1 MQMFGEGS
9 SGAGVG
15 TTGLVP
21 TRFVWPHG
29 GRRVYLCGD
38 FTRWQET
45 LPLSPVEGSSSVFQV
60 ICSLSP
66 GYHQYKFIVD
76 GEWRHDE
83 QQAHMVDTNG
93 NVNNWLLVTKQPHHI
108 LPPTSDP
115 VTLGATMDVDH
126 DMLHHIGSGAEEHH
140 HHHHHHPQQQQHHL
154 SRALMAESGATIVTA
169 AEAEASKKNIMDFL
183 LHHSAYELLP
193 ESGKVV
199 ALDVTLP
206 VKQAFHALYE
216 QGIPAAPLWDAAAQ
230 QFVGMLTAS
239 DFITILQQL
248 ESNGAVFPEE
258 ELETHTIA
266 EWKEEK
272 QGLVATTRHSLVS
285 VGPDDTLRHV
295 VDELL
300 SRDIAQ
306 LPILYYPA
314 HALVPELLHLAC
326 LSDVLKCICRHFRH
340 VPASVP
346 LLSQPIGTLRVGT
359 WVPGIAELG
368 SRALRILRGD
378 ERLSQALAVLIE
390 ARVSA
395 LPIVDENGVFQDVY
409 ARRDI
414 TALARDRTHMLPQL
428 NDLTVNQALQIGAA
442 QDCTGSGSSSSS
454 RYMMC
459 LRSDSLRYVIERLAL
474 PGVRRLICI
483 EAGSRQ
489 VEGIITL
496 RDIFHFLL
504 A

>member
-1 MQMFGEGS
+1 MFGEGS
-9 SGAGVG
+9 SSGAGAATAGVG
-15 TTGLVP
+15 GGGGGGTTTTTAAAATTTTGLLLVP

-93 NVNNWLLVTKQPHHI
+93 HVNNWLLVTKQPHHI
-108 LPPTSDP
+108 LPPNSDAIA
-115 VTLGATMDVDH
+115 LGATMDVDH
-126 DMLHHIGSGAEEHH
+126 DMLHHVVK
-140 HHHHHHPQQQQHHL
+140 
-154 SRALMAESGATIVTA
+154 SGATVVTA
-169 AEAEASKKNIMDFL
+169 AEAEASKKNIADFL
-183 LHHSAYELLP
+183 LHRSVYELLP

-216 QGIPAAPLWDAAAQ
+216 QGIPAAPLWDSASQ

-248 ESNGAVFPEE
+248 ASNGAVFPEE

-272 QGLVATTRHSLVS
+272 KGLVNMTQHSLVS

-300 SRDIAQ
+300 SRDVAQ
-306 LPILYYPA
+306 LPVLHYTA

-326 LSDVLKCICRHFRH
+326 LSGVLKCICRHFRH

-346 LLSQPIGTLRVGT
+346 LLSQPIGTLRLGT
-359 WVPGIAELG
+359 WVPGIAEPG
-368 SRALRILRGD
+368 SRTLRILRQD
-378 ERLSQALAVLIE
+378 EHLSHALAVLLE

-414 TALARDRTHMLPQL
+414 TALARDHTHTLPQL
-428 NDLTVNQALQIGAA
+428 NDLTINQALQIGAA
-442 QDCTGSGSSSSS
+442 QDWTGSGSSSSGS